1 MTKQVTV
8 SARIDVELRR
18 KLKELGIR
26 PSEVI
31 KKALEREVE
40 ERLKKQKT
48 ENSPETLKIAIKE
61 GLTYYDASY
70 ISAAAENN
78 LTLVTDDE
86 KLYKIGK
93 KYVRTV
99 KSDDL

>member
-1 MTKQVTV
+1 LTKQVTV

-40 ERLKKQKT
+40 ERLKLQLYGKVERASEIIRRVGRDAWIK
-48 ENSPETLKIAIKE
+48 AIRE
-61 GLTYYDASY
+61 SR
-70 ISAAAENN
+70 
-78 LTLVTDDE
+78 DE
-86 KLYKIGK
+86 
-93 KYVRTV
+93 R
-99 KSDDL
+99 

>member
-1 MTKQVTV
+1 LTKQVTV

-40 ERLKKQKT
+40 ERLKLQLYRKVEKAS
-48 ENSPETLKIAIKE
+48 EIIRRVGRDAWIKAIRE
-61 GLTYYDASY
+61 SR
-70 ISAAAENN
+70 
-78 LTLVTDDE
+78 DE
-86 KLYKIGK
+86 K
-93 KYVRTV
+93 
-99 KSDDL
+99 

>member
-40 ERLKKQKT
+40 ERLKLQLYRKV
-48 ENSPETLKIAIKE
+48 ER
-61 GLTYYDASY
+61 ASE
-70 ISAAAENN
+70 IIRLS
-78 LTLVTDDE
+78 L
-86 KLYKIGK
+86 IHI
-93 KYVRTV
+93 
-99 KSDDL
+99 

>member
-40 ERLKKQKT
+40 ERLKLQLYGKVERASEIISRVGREAWVKAIR
-48 ENSPETLKIAIKE
+48 ESREET
-61 GLTYYDASY
+61 
-70 ISAAAENN
+70 
-78 LTLVTDDE
+78 
-86 KLYKIGK
+86 
-93 KYVRTV
+93 
-99 KSDDL
+99 

>member
-40 ERLKKQKT
+40 ERLKLQLYGKVERASEIIRRVGRDAWIK
-48 ENSPETLKIAIKE
+48 AIRE
-61 GLTYYDASY
+61 SR
-70 ISAAAENN
+70 
-78 LTLVTDDE
+78 DE
-86 KLYKIGK
+86 K
-93 KYVRTV
+93 
-99 KSDDL
+99 

>member
-40 ERLKKQKT
+40 ERLKLQIYRKVERASEIIRKVGRDAWI
-48 ENSPETLKIAIKE
+48 KAIRE
-61 GLTYYDASY
+61 SR
-70 ISAAAENN
+70 
-78 LTLVTDDE
+78 DE
-86 KLYKIGK
+86 
-93 KYVRTV
+93 R
-99 KSDDL
+99 

>member
-18 KLKELGIR
+18 KLKELGIK

-40 ERLKKQKT
+40 ERLKLQLYGKVERASEIITRVGREAWVK
-48 ENSPETLKIAIKE
+48 AIRE
-61 GLTYYDASY
+61 SR
-70 ISAAAENN
+70 E
-78 LTLVTDDE
+78 E
-86 KLYKIGK
+86 
-93 KYVRTV
+93 R
-99 KSDDL
+99 

>member
-18 KLKELGIR
+18 KLRELGIK

-40 ERLKKQKT
+40 ERLRLQLYGKVERASEIIRRVGREAWIK
-48 ENSPETLKIAIKE
+48 AIRE
-61 GLTYYDASY
+61 GR
-70 ISAAAENN
+70 EQ
-78 LTLVTDDE
+78 
-86 KLYKIGK
+86 
-93 KYVRTV
+93 R
-99 KSDDL
+99 

>member
-1 MTKQVTV
+1 LTKQVTV

-40 ERLKKQKT
+40 ERLKMRIYGKVEKAS
-48 ENSPETLKIAIKE
+48 EIIRRVGRDAWIKAIRE
-61 GLTYYDASY
+61 SR
-70 ISAAAENN
+70 
-78 LTLVTDDE
+78 DE
-86 KLYKIGK
+86 
-93 KYVRTV
+93 R
-99 KSDDL
+99 

>member
-40 ERLKKQKT
+40 ERLKLQLYRKVERASEIIRRVGRDALIK
-48 ENSPETLKIAIKE
+48 AIRE
-61 GLTYYDASY
+61 SR
-70 ISAAAENN
+70 
-78 LTLVTDDE
+78 DE
-86 KLYKIGK
+86 K
-93 KYVRTV
+93 
-99 KSDDL
+99 